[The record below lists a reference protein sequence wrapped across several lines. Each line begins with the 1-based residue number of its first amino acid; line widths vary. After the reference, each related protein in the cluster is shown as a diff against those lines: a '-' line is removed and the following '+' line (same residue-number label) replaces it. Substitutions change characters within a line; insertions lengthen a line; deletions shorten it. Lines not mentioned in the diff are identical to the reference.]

1 MSSEGKGVRVRFS
14 PSPTGTLHVG
24 GVRTAL
30 FNFLYA
36 RHRGGEFLLRIEDT
50 DVARSR
56 PEWSDGIVDVLRW
69 LGLDWDGEPV
79 HQSTRFDRYRAAV
92 TDLLDTGRAYECFET
107 PEELEAMNAE
117 RRAARLP
124 PGYDG
129 RARDLTAAEREALRA
144 AGRPVSVRFRTPEE
158 GVSRF
163 DDLVRGEV
171 TVDWATISDFV
182 IVRSDATPV
191 FYLANAVDDLDMGI
205 THVIRGEDLLDT
217 THRILALRA
226 ALGSEDRPQYAHLP
240 LIVGGGGAKLSK
252 RHGAVAIEDF
262 RDQGYLAEALT
273 NYLALLGWAPEDGRE
288 VLSLDEL
295 VAEFDLG
302 RVTHS
307 AARFDYQKLDWVNGE
322 WVRRLSLD
330 DLLVRIEPF
339 VSERYGDVDPATL
352 RSATAV
358 GQPRAVTLVA
368 LVEQMDFLFEPDDAF
383 SIASD
388 AWEKVES
395 TEHVAELFDAVIDH
409 VSSCEWSDEIN
420 VLDTVKELGLKPRKA
435 MPALY
440 AAIEGRA
447 AGLPLFD
454 SIALLG
460 RERSLDRLRGAR
472 QRLT

>member
-1 MSSEGKGVRVRFS
+1 
-14 PSPTGTLHVG
+14 LHVG

-30 FNFLYA
+30 FNFLFA
-36 RHRGGEFLLRIEDT
+36 RHHGGEFLLRIEDT

-56 PEWSDGIVDVLRW
+56 PEWTNGIIDVLHW

-79 HQSTRFDRYRAAV
+79 HQSTRFDRYGEAAAAM
-92 TDLLDTGRAYECFET
+92 LEAEFAYECFET

-117 RRAARLP
+117 RRAAKLP

-129 RARDLTAAEREALRA
+129 RARELTVEQREALRA
-144 AGRPVSVRFRTPEE
+144 EGRPVSVRFRTPDE
-158 GVSRF
+158 GTSRF

-171 TVDWATISDFV
+171 SVEWSTISDFV
-182 IVRSDATPV
+182 IVRSDSTPV
-191 FYLANAVDDLDMGI
+191 FYLANAVDDLDMGV

-226 ALGSEDRPQYAHLP
+226 ALGSVDRPQFAHLP
-240 LIVGGGGAKLSK
+240 LILGEGGAKLSK

-262 RDQGYLAEALT
+262 RDKGYLAEALA

-288 VLSLDEL
+288 VLSLGEL

-322 WVRRLSLD
+322 WIRRVSLD
-330 DLLVRIEPF
+330 ELLTRVEPVVR
-339 VSERYGDVDPATL
+339 ERYGEVDAATL

-358 GQPRAVTLVA
+358 GQPRAVTMVA

-383 SIASD
+383 AIAPD
-388 AWEKVES
+388 AWEKVEA
-395 TEHVAELFDAVIDH
+395 TERVAELFDAVVDY
-409 VSSCEWSDEIN
+409 VASCEWKGEIN
-420 VLDTVKELGLKPRKA
+420 VLDTVKALDLKPRKA

-447 AGLPLFD
+447 AGLPIFD

>member
-1 MSSEGKGVRVRFS
+1 MTTPVRVRFS

-30 FNFLYA
+30 FNFLFA
-36 RHRGGEFLLRIEDT
+36 RHEAGEFLLRIEDT

-56 PEWSDGIVDVLRW
+56 PEWTDGIVDVLHW
-69 LGLDWDGEPV
+69 LGLDWDAAPV
-79 HQSTRFDRYRAAV
+79 HQSTRFDRYRAV
-92 TDLLDTGRAYECFET
+92 VDGLLDAGSAYECFET
-107 PEELEAMNAE
+107 PEELEAMNAA
-117 RRAARLP
+117 RRAAKLP

-129 RARDLTAAEREALRA
+129 RARDLTPGQRESLRA
-144 AGRPVSVRFRTPEE
+144 EGRPVSVRFRTPDE

-163 DDLVRGEV
+163 YDLVRGEV
-171 TVDWATISDFV
+171 SVDWSTISDFV
-182 IVRSDATPV
+182 IIRGDSTPV

-226 ALGSEDRPQYAHLP
+226 ALGSDTRPQYAHLP
-240 LIVGGGGAKLSK
+240 LILGDGGAKLSK
-252 RHGAVAIEDF
+252 RHGSVAIEDF
-262 RDQGYLAEALT
+262 RDLGYLAEALV

-307 AARFDYQKLDWVNGE
+307 GAHFDYKKLDWVNGE
-322 WVRRLSLD
+322 WIRRLTLD
-330 DLLVRIEPF
+330 ELLERIEPF
-339 VSERYGDVDPATL
+339 VRERFGTVDATTL

-368 LVEQMDFLFEPDDAF
+368 LVEQMEFLFEPDEAF
-383 SIASD
+383 SIAPD
-388 AWEKVES
+388 AWDKVVA
-395 TEHVAELFDAVIDH
+395 TERVAELFDAVIDF
-409 VSSCEWSDEIN
+409 VAACEWSDEID
-420 VLDTVKELGLKPRKA
+420 VLETVKALDLKPRKA

-440 AAIEGRA
+440 AAVEGRT

-460 RERSLDRLRGAR
+460 RERSLERLRGAR